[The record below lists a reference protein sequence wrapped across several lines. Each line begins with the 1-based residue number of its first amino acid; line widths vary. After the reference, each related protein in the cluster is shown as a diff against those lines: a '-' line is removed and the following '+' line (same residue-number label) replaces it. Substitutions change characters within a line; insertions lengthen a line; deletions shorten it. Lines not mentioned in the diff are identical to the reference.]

1 MMADNNL
8 HPLKKILTNPK
19 KRTVIMTSQKK
30 NTKDKA
36 PKLGA
41 LSSLLLIS
49 KFVSLPDV
57 FEFDFDKLESAGV
70 SDADALEAFS
80 NAVVRPPKMVVK
92 KEFSLE
98 DVIADSQ
105 PGGPSYR
112 AMRAWQKVFR
122 SMENEAENRK

>member
-1 MMADNNL
+1 MN
-8 HPLKKILTNPK
+8 
-19 KRTVIMTSQKK
+19 SQQKY
-30 NTKDKA
+30 TKDAAFKFGK
-36 PKLGA
+36 PSTYLK
-41 LSSLLLIS
+41 II
-49 KFVSLPDV
+49 KFVSFTDV
-57 FEFDFDKLESAGV
+57 CEFDFDKLESAGV

-80 NAVVRPPKMVVK
+80 NAVVRPPKIVVK

-122 SMENEAENRK
+122 SMENEAENGK